1 MTIDTGTGFLG
12 ACHIVDNP
20 TLKTVFEKKSRH
32 MVQHKLQ
39 LQKTSNYIS
48 LIKS

>member
-20 TLKTVFEKKSRH
+20 TLKTVFEKKIQTH
-32 MVQHKLQ
+32 GAAQITITKDV
-39 LQKTSNYIS
+39 
-48 LIKS
+48 